1 MATFV
6 ERVDS
11 ESEYTKVF
19 NVIKLGFEDGE
30 IFNRQL
36 VIEKY
41 MQYYGIQDRGEA
53 DRIVKQQLGRV
64 ITNLASYSKIRQL
77 STGQYALCLKRKS
90 REEQIQ
96 ERQEQKE
103 MIV

>member
-19 NVIKLGFEDGE
+19 NVIKSGFKDGE

-41 MQYYGIQDRGEA
+41 MQQYEIQDRREA
-53 DRIVKQQLGRV
+53 DRIIKQQLERV
-64 ITNLASYSKIRQL
+64 ITNLASYSKVIQL
-77 STGQYALCLKRKS
+77 SHGQFVLCLRKKS
-90 REEQIQ
+90 KEEQEHEKKKDENII
-96 ERQEQKE
+96 K
-103 MIV
+103 

>member
-19 NVIKLGFEDGE
+19 NVIKSGFKDGE

-41 MQYYGIQDRGEA
+41 MQQYEIQDRREA
-53 DRIVKQQLGRV
+53 DRIIKQQLERV

-90 REEQIQ
+90 REEQEYKKQ
-96 ERQEQKE
+96 EKKE
-103 MIV
+103 MII